1 MYSYI
6 YIYIYIHYTLYDI
19 NNNNTHSFFIFSFIS
34 AGLDDFAVLD
44 KHTKACLFQ
53 LKLEGRLDD
62 DCAMLIDV
70 SELDNHRKDDYYG
83 TYSNDY
89 YMTMSPSE
97 RAIREGEQTIQ
108 QHSSTTSNKN
118 NKVVVGSTVE
128 VLQYDK
134 NNIELNPV
142 YALGCQDN
150 DLLFAPGFDRSH
162 SESTYRTTSSASD
175 DDLRG
180 KFSRERSGSGDN
192 DEIQIFRTETDEML
206 QSKVEE
212 AMSFQQQHNSITIP
226 PATTTSTSTIQQQDS
241 GKHNNNHHHSSKYR
255 EKPTVYVE
263 DRNTVYITVLGRKD
277 NSAEYKVLLKI
288 PVFNNRPHVTLPN
301 WSACTEA
308 DSTTTGTTTAAGV
321 VVGGLRIDTQQ
332 QHHGY
337 IDPLAR
343 NPRDIAIA
351 SPTKRGSSSS
361 QTSSRPAS
369 GRFPTPPRSSRGAH
383 VRNLSGQS
391 DYWQDKDLLVSAVLR
406 ALEQDQQ
413 QQQPL
418 HSLSGH
424 PSSEIDI
431 DITDPHYYQRTSG
444 RTSPRSQRPSL
455 KIDTGHNRGS
465 SFDFTGSFDLLT
477 GRAGGTPDAERRNS
491 HKLRGASIDSVA
503 SENYVLNPHTSNN
516 AISFFAIPSG
526 NTPTAT
532 PKKMP
537 SKASS
542 NNSSGSNLIAAMLAQ
557 QQQQQLQH
565 DEGSTSTAT
574 TAAAAGI
581 AQPNAGYA
589 HHHNYS
595 YYHHNNNNHH
605 QPQPQYSTGSVS
617 GTEETGGI
625 ATSTST
631 AAADVIQVVRH
642 SRSNSFLTENT
653 ATHRSSISSEFSDA
667 PHSVLHSQY
676 HHTSTTQQ
684 QASSG
689 RHSGRSVNFFTS
701 ANLGGGG
708 FSSDDCSDG
717 GSSSSDSDT
726 YLREYAT
733 VCIDV

>member
-1 MYSYI
+1 MI
-6 YIYIYIHYTLYDI
+6 LIITILI
-19 NNNNTHSFFIFSFIS
+19 LSFIS
-34 AGLDDFAVLD
+34 TGLDDFAVLD

-62 DCAMLIDV
+62 DCAMLIDA
-70 SELDNHRKDDYYG
+70 SELDNRSRGDYCG

-89 YMTMSPSE
+89 HTTMSPSE
-97 RAIREGEQTIQ
+97 KAIHEGEQAIQ
-108 QHSSTTSNKN
+108 QHSSTNTTTNTTTSNKN

-162 SESTYRTTSSASD
+162 SESTYRTSSSASD
-175 DDLRG
+175 DDFRA
-180 KFSRERSGSGDN
+180 KFSRERSGSCDN
-192 DEIQIFRTETDEML
+192 DVIQMFRTETDEML

-212 AMSFQQQHNSITIP
+212 AMSLQQQNNSITIP
-226 PATTTSTSTIQQQDS
+226 PATTSTIQQQDS

-277 NSAEYKVLLKI
+277 SSAEYKVLLKI

-301 WSACTEA
+301 WSASTEA
-308 DSTTTGTTTAAGV
+308 DSTTTGTTTTAAGV
-321 VVGGLRIDTQQ
+321 VVGGLGIDIQ

-337 IDPLAR
+337 TDPLAR

-351 SPTKRGSSSS
+351 SPTKRGSNSS

-413 QQQPL
+413 QQPL

-424 PSSEIDI
+424 PSSEIDL
-431 DITDPHYYQRTSG
+431 DITDPHYYHQHTSG
-444 RTSPRSQRPSL
+444 RTSPRSQRTSL

-465 SFDFTGSFDLLT
+465 SFDFTGSFDLLAGRT
-477 GRAGGTPDAERRNS
+477 GITPDAERRNS

-557 QQQQQLQH
+557 QQQQLQQQH
-565 DEGSTSTAT
+565 DEGFTSTT
-574 TAAAAGI
+574 TTAAAGI

-589 HHHNYS
+589 HQHNYS
-595 YYHHNNNNHH
+595 YYHHNNNNNH